1 MLWMRY
7 EWRLLARDPLA
18 IAYRTIITGSSLGRP
33 VDVIVFTQGHPGA
46 LGLTRSRLTELSQ
59 VAP

>member
-1 MLWMRY
+1 MLWMHY

-18 IAYRTIITGSSLGRP
+18 IGYRTIITGSLGRP
-33 VDVIVFTQGHPGA
+33 VDVIVFTQGHPGG
-46 LGLTRSRLTELSQ
+46 LGLTRSRLAEFSQ